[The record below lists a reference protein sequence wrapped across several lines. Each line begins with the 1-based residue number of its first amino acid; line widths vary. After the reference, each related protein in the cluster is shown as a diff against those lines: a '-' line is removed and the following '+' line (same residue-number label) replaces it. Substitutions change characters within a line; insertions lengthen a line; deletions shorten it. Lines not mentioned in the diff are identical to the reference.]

1 MKSMLGMCFNWKVL
15 AFLGIVGAAVL
26 VIAPG
31 AALAVLPLLLLTA
44 CPLSMVVMMLAMR
57 GMHGGKDNEGTVR
70 GQSQPELQKRLAQ
83 LAEEQRQVEA
93 QLAAEPAERASQGVP
108 AEAKR

>member
-31 AALAVLPLLLLTA
+31 AALAVLPLLLLAA
-44 CPLSMVVMMLAMR
+44 CPLS
-57 GMHGGKDNEGTVR
+57 K
-70 GQSQPELQKRLAQ
+70 S
-83 LAEEQRQVEA
+83 
-93 QLAAEPAERASQGVP
+93 S
-108 AEAKR
+108 